1 MWYASFVLKSSKL
14 GNVHRVNEE
23 PTIEHAY
30 AVCRNVTKT
39 HAKTF
44 YAASHFVPADK
55 RDACYAVYAFCRY
68 VDDLIDVAMERG
80 ELSRE
85 DAVALVEHWRSDVAA
100 LYDPSAKKST
110 QDPAYR
116 DRADVLR
123 AWEHTL
129 QLYHIPRNLPNELI
143 EGVLMD
149 TTITRFATFEDLKVY
164 CYKVASVVGLMTSEI
179 FGYSSPEALPHAV
192 DLGIAMQLTNIF
204 RVVKEDAVRGR
215 IYLAQED
222 LTAFGVSE
230 QDILEHRMTP
240 QMRSLI
246 IEYIRRAD
254 VFYASADKGI
264 AMLHPDSTVT
274 VLLMSRNYQKILRQ
288 VKKMNYNVF
297 AGRASTSLAA
307 KLLAV
312 PSAYFEAR
320 KLRS

>member
-1 MWYASFVLKSSKL
+1 MNNQSFVVELSKL
-14 GNVHRVNEE
+14 GNVRRVNAE
-23 PTIEHAY
+23 PTIEQAY
-30 AVCRNVTKT
+30 SVCRTVTKT

-44 YAASHFVPADK
+44 YAASHFIPAEK

-85 DAVALVEHWRSDVAA
+85 DAVALVEHWRSDVEA
-100 LYDPSAKKST
+100 LYDPTAKKST

-129 QLYHIPRNLPNELI
+129 QRYHIPRNLPNELI

-149 TTITRFATFEDLKVY
+149 TTITRFATFEDLKLY

-179 FGYSSPEALPHAV
+179 FGYSSPSALQHAI
-192 DLGIAMQLTNIF
+192 DLGIAMQLTNII
-204 RVVKEDAVRGR
+204 RDVKEDAVRGR

-222 LTAFGVSE
+222 LSAYGVSE
-230 QDILEHRMTP
+230 QDILEHRMSP
-240 QMRSLI
+240 QLRALI
-246 IEYIRRAD
+246 VEYIRRAD
-254 VFYASADKGI
+254 AYYASADKGI
-264 AMLHPDSTVT
+264 PLLHPDSTVT
-274 VLLMSRNYQKILRQ
+274 VLLMSRNYQKILRR
-288 VKKMNYNVF
+288 VERMDYNVF
-297 AGRASTSLAA
+297 AGRASTSLLT

-312 PSAYFEAR
+312 PSAYIEAR
-320 KLRS
+320 RIRS